1 LSKIHNT
8 YLFLIHDRY
17 KELNILECIVKE
29 SEEPSPLD
37 FALLHSI
44 TENFAEKK
52 EIGSGGCGTVYKV
65 I

>member
-1 LSKIHNT
+1 M
-8 YLFLIHDRY
+8 
-17 KELNILECIVKE
+17 ELNILERIVNE

-37 FALLHSI
+37 FALLQSI

>member
-1 LSKIHNT
+1 M
-8 YLFLIHDRY
+8 HDSY
-17 KELNILECIVKE
+17 MELDILERIVNE

>member
-1 LSKIHNT
+1 M
-8 YLFLIHDRY
+8 
-17 KELNILECIVKE
+17 ELNILERIVNE

-44 TENFAEKK
+44 TENFSEKK
-52 EIGSGGCGTVYKV
+52 KIGSGGCGIVYKV